1 LISKDFLN
9 YLQQNKLNFGVNM
22 KRKPDAMIALIAL
35 FFIGLVV
42 SGFSSMTIGSSRPV
56 IEGASLYFD
65 GSETDRTA
73 SR

>member
-1 LISKDFLN
+1 
-9 YLQQNKLNFGVNM
+9 M

-42 SGFSSMTIGSSRPV
+42 SGFSSMTVGSNRPS
-56 IEGASLYFD
+56 IEAAALHYED
-65 GSETDRTA
+65 KERTA

>member
-1 LISKDFLN
+1 
-9 YLQQNKLNFGVNM
+9 M

-42 SGFSSMTIGSSRPV
+42 SGFSSMTIGSSRPA
-56 IEGASLYFD
+56 IEGVPMYHQD
-65 GSETDRTA
+65 EERTV